1 MLKDKVGAVADL
13 LGLTEQPENTI
24 SWQICNERHLS
35 SAHGSF
41 DEVIFGERCCFF
53 IVKMMIER
61 VLHQVVLLYFTC

>member
-13 LGLTEQPENTI
+13 LGLDKTATI

-53 IVKMMIER
+53 IVKMMIKR